1 MIVYLLSL
9 LSPTYEIAG
18 YLDPGSGSFL
28 LQLLIGG
35 IVGGLLILK
44 TFWGRVRLFFL
55 NLMGKAPA
63 VIEETDQDSAL

>member
-1 MIVYLLSL
+1 MIIYLFSL
-9 LSPTYEIAG
+9 LSPTHEIAA

-44 TFWGRVRLFFL
+44 TFWGRLRLFFL
-55 NLMGKAPA
+55 NLMGKTPVA
-63 VIEETDQDSAL
+63 VEETDEDTP